1 MVNFLA
7 ILTCNIFEPTKVK
20 DLSIFDITDISNS
33 TAFFSE
39 WSLSPDYFALDLSL
53 QTNFG
58 SPLYEELHFLSFPG
72 LSGFDSPNQGQ

>member
-20 DLSIFDITDISNS
+20 DLSIFDNTDILNS

-39 WSLSPDYFALDLSL
+39 WSLSRDYFALDLSL
-53 QTNFG
+53 
-58 SPLYEELHFLSFPG
+58 PLDLLDMKNYIFLSFPG
-72 LSGFDSPNQGQ
+72 LSGVGWPNQGQ